1 MDTKM
6 SDTELKL
13 NDILAIDRTRLAA
26 ERTLM
31 AWVRTALSM
40 IGFGF
45 TIYKFMQIFLE
56 QSKAPV
62 LHPNAP
68 RNVGLSLISIGTFA
82 LIIAS
87 VQHFK
92 YMSSLNSSKSYKFW
106 VDLSFIVACLLT
118 LLGLLMFGSIIL
130 RSGPLG

>member
-1 MDTKM
+1 MN
-6 SDTELKL
+6 DTELKL

-68 RNVGLSLISIGTFA
+68 RNVGLALISIGTFA

-92 YMSSLNSSKSYKFW
+92 YMRSLNSCKSYKFW